1 MKYTGEVAFLF
12 FLILFFF
19 LLRIFMPLIFEGFI
33 YRSAMRGGTWKKIF
47 TAGYLVGYGLFSY
60 VSYR

>member
-1 MKYTGEVAFLF
+1 
-12 FLILFFF
+12 
-19 LLRIFMPLIFEGFI
+19 MPLIFEGFI